1 MNINDTINEKYNSLY
16 KKFKIIKELINTTES
31 NITQLKELQQVE
43 INLFQNF
50 DPIIYAEFD
59 SLKEPIVD
67 IEININKID
76 KEIKLKVENKQ
87 RDIQELIKNIDEN
100 MDIPPNIILEILN
113 EIEKSL
119 TDFKNNSSLFENS
132 VNNLEIKQDEIYTS

>member
-76 KEIKLKVENKQ
+76 KEIKLKA
-87 RDIQELIKNIDEN
+87 I
-100 MDIPPNIILEILN
+100 
-113 EIEKSL
+113 
-119 TDFKNNSSLFENS
+119 
-132 VNNLEIKQDEIYTS
+132 